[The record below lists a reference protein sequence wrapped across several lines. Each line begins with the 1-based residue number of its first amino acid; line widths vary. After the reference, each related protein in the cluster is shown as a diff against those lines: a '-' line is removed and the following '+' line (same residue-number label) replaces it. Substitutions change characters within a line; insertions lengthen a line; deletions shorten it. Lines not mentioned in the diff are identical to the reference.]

1 MTMNI
6 GSGYPMMMGGMG
18 MGMGLG
24 MGMNTGG
31 NVPQYFQAKYGCE
44 DCFRKEPYWQEYP
57 KPVSP
62 EPKGALKPS
71 FFRRFLNNV
80 LGG

>member
-6 GSGYPMMMGGMG
+6 GGGYPMMGSMTGMGNMMG
-18 MGMGLG
+18 MGMS
-24 MGMNTGG
+24 G
-31 NVPQYFQAKYGCE
+31 NMPQYFQAKYGCE

-57 KPVSP
+57 KPVIP

-71 FFRRFLNNV
+71 FMRRILNNIF
-80 LGG
+80 GG

>member
-6 GSGYPMMMGGMG
+6 GGGYPIMTGGMSGISGMG
-18 MGMGLG
+18 MGIG
-24 MGMNTGG
+24 TSG

-71 FFRRFLNNV
+71 LFRRFLNNI